1 MKKLLLCCDLD
12 RTLLSNGSQ
21 EESPQ
26 ARPLFRA
33 VARHPQLT
41 LAYVSGRDKSLLL
54 EAIRDYDLPPP
65 DYAIGD
71 VGTSIYEFHGDQWI
85 PLKAWEKEIAPDW
98 SGNRHDDLVTLFK
111 DIDNLTLQEAEK
123 QSAFKLSY
131 YVPGKTERDELL
143 AEMHARLR
151 QNELRA
157 SLIWSIDE
165 ARHVGLL
172 DVLPHRATKVHAIRF
187 LMARTGFKEENTI
200 FAGDSGNDLPVLTS
214 GLKAVLVHNA
224 RREVY
229 EEAMRSVCKQGF
241 AERLYL
247 AHGDF
252 LGMNG
257 NYAAGVLEGLV
268 HFHPETLH
276 WFKPKS

>member
-1 MKKLLLCCDLD
+1 MNKLLLCCDLD
-12 RTLLSNGSQ
+12 RTLLPNGSQ

-26 ARPLFRA
+26 ARSLFRA

-41 LAYVSGRDKSLLL
+41 LAYVSGRDKPLLL

-71 VGTSIYEFHGDQWI
+71 VGTSIYEIHGDQWH
-85 PLKAWEKEIAPDW
+85 PLRTWEKEIALDW
-98 SGNRHDDLVTLFK
+98 SGNRHDDLVSLFK
-111 DIDNLTLQEAEK
+111 DIDGLTLQEAEK

-131 YVPGKTERDELL
+131 YVPEDTERDELL
-143 AEMHARLR
+143 AEMRACLR

-187 LMARTGFKEENTI
+187 LMARTGFKEENMI

-224 RREVY
+224 RREVQ

-241 AERLYL
+241 TERLYL

-276 WFKPKS
+276 WFKPD

>member
-1 MKKLLLCCDLD
+1 MNKLLLCCDLD
-12 RTLLSNGSQ
+12 RTLLPNGSQ

-26 ARPLFRA
+26 ARSLFRA

-71 VGTSIYEFHGDQWI
+71 VGTSIYELHGDQWT
-85 PLKAWEKEIAPDW
+85 PLRAWEKEIALDW
-98 SGNRHDDLVTLFK
+98 AGNRHDDLVSLFK
-111 DIDNLTLQEAEK
+111 DIDRLTLQEAEK
-123 QSAFKLSY
+123 QGAFKLSY
-131 YVPGKTERDELL
+131 YVPEDTERDGLL
-143 AEMHARLR
+143 AEMTAFLR
-151 QNELRA
+151 QNELQA
-157 SLIWSIDE
+157 SLIWSVDE
-165 ARHVGLL
+165 GRHVGLL

-214 GLKAVLVHNA
+214 GLKSVLVHNA
-224 RREVY
+224 RREVQ
-229 EEAMRSVCKQGF
+229 EEAMLSVCKQGF
-241 AERLYL
+241 TERLYI

-268 HFHPETLH
+268 HFYPETLS
-276 WFKPKS
+276 WFKPD